1 VEKRIT
7 GFEEILIKEEG
18 SGSLRWAIDVF
29 VKLKA
34 QLAEMGDFRLTPAQQ
49 ERIDSLL
56 QE

>member
-29 VKLKA
+29 VKLQA